1 MNNNKIT
8 FCNISECNQEG
19 VKRMKIRNRMN
30 GMVFPLVAPIVLAL
44 FLTLMVCLTSGAIV
58 VGAQPEA
65 PDKSQ
70 AQPSGQ
76 ARFASPEEA
85 MRALVDAAKAK
96 DRGALA
102 DIFGAEHQAEMFS
115 GDQVQDNEEMD
126 EFAADVQ
133 ESAKLEKV
141 DDTRFT
147 LLIGTENWPFPMP
160 IVKDEN
166 QWRFDSEAGQ
176 AELMN
181 RRVGQNELSTILT
194 CRAYVLAQRE
204 FFDQRFDQQQEDM
217 ENNDGVAEYARRF
230 MSSPGRRDGLYWDT
244 AEGEK
249 PSPLGVLV
257 ASARAEG
264 YGATGQSDEQS
275 RLDLQQ
281 VNLVNVLQVDQSHDR
296 DGSSPTQS
304 RNPYHGYYFK
314 ILTRQGPHADGGQYD
329 YVINGNMI
337 AGFALVAFPD
347 KWGSSGVMTFVVN
360 QQGRVYQTNLGP
372 ETASIAGALDE
383 FNPDSS
389 WTLVQD

>member
-1 MNNNKIT
+1 MSNSNIT
-8 FCNISECNQEG
+8 WSRIGECHQEG
-19 VKRMKIRNRMN
+19 VKRMKIMKRVNAL
-30 GMVFPLVAPIVLAL
+30 VFPLVTPMVLAL
-44 FLTLMVCLTSGAIV
+44 FLILTICLTSGATV
-58 VGAQPEA
+58 VAAQMQTQ
-65 PDKSQ
+65 DKLQVQSL
-70 AQPSGQ
+70 GQ
-76 ARFASPEEA
+76 ARFASPEDA

-102 DIFGAEHQAEMFS
+102 EIFGAEHQAEMFS

-147 LLIGTENWPFPMP
+147 LLIGVENWPFPMP
-160 IVKDEN
+160 IVKAEN
-166 QWRFDSEAGQ
+166 QWRFDSETGQ
-176 AELMN
+176 VELMN

-204 FFDQRFDQQQEDM
+204 YFDQQQENV
-217 ENNDGVAEYARRF
+217 ENNEDVAEYARRF

-249 PSPLGVLV
+249 PSPLGILV

-264 YGATGQSDEQS
+264 YGASGQSYERS
-275 RLDLQQ
+275 RFDIQNI
-281 VNLVNVLQVDQSHDR
+281 NLVNVQQADQSPDR
-296 DGSSPTQS
+296 NREDSPVRS

-314 ILTRQGPHADGGQYD
+314 ILTRQGPHARGGPYD

-360 QQGRVYQTNLGP
+360 QQGRVYERNLGP
-372 ETASIAGALDE
+372 ETASIAGAIDE
-383 FNPDSS
+383 YNPDPT
-389 WTLVQD
+389 WTLVHE

>member
-1 MNNNKIT
+1 MSNK
-8 FCNISECNQEG
+8 NINLSSFSECNREG
-19 VKRMKIRNRMN
+19 VKRMKIRKRSKA
-30 GMVFPLVAPIVLAL
+30 VAFPLVTPIVRAL
-44 FLTLMVCLTSGAIV
+44 FLVVTICFTSGTILVA
-58 VGAQPEA
+58 AQA
-65 PDKSQ
+65 AVQDKLQVQSL
-70 AQPSGQ
+70 GQ
-76 ARFASPEEA
+76 ARFASPEAA

-96 DRGALA
+96 DRGVLA
-102 DIFGAEHQAEMFS
+102 AIFGAEHQAEMFS
-115 GDQVQDNEEMD
+115 GDQVQDNQEMD

-141 DDTRFT
+141 NDTQFT

-166 QWRFDSEAGQ
+166 QWRFDSETGQ
-176 AELMN
+176 VELLN

-204 FFDQRFDQQQEDM
+204 YFDQEKENG
-217 ENNDGVAEYARRF
+217 ENNNGTAEYARRF

-249 PSPLGVLV
+249 PSPLGILV

-264 YGATGQSDEQS
+264 YGAGGQSNEKS
-275 RLDLQQ
+275 RFDMQN
-281 VNLVNVLQVDQSHDR
+281 VNLVNVQQSDQSPNQNPAQNED
-296 DGSSPTQS
+296 SPMRS

-314 ILTRQGPHADGGQYD
+314 ILTRQGPQAPGGPND
-329 YVINGNMI
+329 YLINGNMI

-360 QQGRVYQTNLGP
+360 QLGDVYEKNLGP
-372 ETASIAGALDE
+372 ETASIAAAIDE
-383 FNPDSS
+383 YNPDPT
-389 WTLVQD
+389 WKLVQE

>member
-1 MNNNKIT
+1 MSNSNIT
-8 FCNISECNQEG
+8 WSRIGECHQEG
-19 VKRMKIRNRMN
+19 VKRMKIMKRVNAL
-30 GMVFPLVAPIVLAL
+30 VFPLVTPMVLAL
-44 FLTLMVCLTSGAIV
+44 FLILTICLTSGATV
-58 VGAQPEA
+58 VAAQMQTQ
-65 PDKSQ
+65 DKLQVQSL
-70 AQPSGQ
+70 GQ
-76 ARFASPEEA
+76 ARFASPEDA

-102 DIFGAEHQAEMFS
+102 EIFGAEHQAEMFS

-147 LLIGTENWPFPMP
+147 LLIGVENWPFPMP
-160 IVKDEN
+160 IVKAEN
-166 QWRFDSEAGQ
+166 QWRFDSETGQ
-176 AELMN
+176 VELMN

-204 FFDQRFDQQQEDM
+204 YFDQQQENV
-217 ENNDGVAEYARRF
+217 ENNEDVAEYARRF

-249 PSPLGVLV
+249 PSPLGILV

-264 YGATGQSDEQS
+264 YGASGQSYERSGFDIQNI
-275 RLDLQQ
+275 
-281 VNLVNVLQVDQSHDR
+281 NLVNVQQADQSPDR
-296 DGSSPTQS
+296 NREDSPVRS

-314 ILTRQGPHADGGQYD
+314 ILTRQGPHARGGPYD

-360 QQGRVYQTNLGP
+360 QQGRVYERNLGP
-372 ETASIAGALDE
+372 ETASIAGAIDE
-383 FNPDSS
+383 YNPDPT
-389 WTLVQD
+389 WTLVHE

>member
-8 FCNISECNQEG
+8 FCNISESKEG

>member
-1 MNNNKIT
+1 MSKNKIT
-8 FCNISECNQEG
+8 LSCISECNQER
-19 VKRMKIRNRMN
+19 VERMKIRKRMN
-30 GMVFPLVAPIVLAL
+30 AAAFPFVTPMVLAL
-44 FLTLMVCLTSGAIV
+44 FLSLTICLSSGATLAA
-58 VGAQPEA
+58 AQVETQ
-65 PDKSQ
+65 DKSPVQ
-70 AQPSGQ
+70 SSGQ
-76 ARFASPEEA
+76 TRFASPEEA

-96 DRGALA
+96 DRDALA
-102 DIFGAEHQAEMFS
+102 EIFGAEHQAEMFS

-141 DDTRFT
+141 NDTHYT
-147 LLIGTENWPFPMP
+147 LLIGVENWPFPMP

-166 QWRFDSEAGQ
+166 QWRFDSETGEV
-176 AELMN
+176 ELLN

-204 FFDQRFDQQQEDM
+204 YFDQQQENA

-230 MSSPGRRDGLYWDT
+230 MSSPGQRDGLYWDT

-249 PSPLGVLV
+249 PSPLGILV

-264 YGATGQSDEQS
+264 YGASGQSNEQS
-275 RLDLQQ
+275 RFEVQNI
-281 VNLVNVLQVDQSHDR
+281 NLVNVKQADQSPDHTRVD
-296 DGSSPTQS
+296 SPVQS

-314 ILTRQGPHADGGQYD
+314 ILTRQGPQARGGPYD

-337 AGFALVAFPD
+337 GGFAMVAFPD

-360 QQGRVYQTNLGP
+360 QQGRVYEKNLGP
-372 ETASIAGALDE
+372 ETTSIAGAIDE
-383 FNPDSS
+383 YNPDAT
-389 WTLVQD
+389 WTLVQE

>member
-1 MNNNKIT
+1 MSNNKGILSGV
-8 FCNISECNQEG
+8 SECNQEE
-19 VKRMKIRNRMN
+19 VKRMKIRKSRNAV
-30 GMVFPLVAPIVLAL
+30 VFPLVRPTALTL
-44 FLTLMVCLTSGAIV
+44 FLVLTVCLTAGATRV
-58 VGAQPEA
+58 AAQLETQ
-65 PDKSQ
+65 DKLQ
-70 AQPSGQ
+70 GQPLRQ

-102 DIFGAEHQAEMFS
+102 EIFGTEHEAEMFS
-115 GDQVQDNEEMD
+115 EDPVQDNEEMD
-126 EFAADVQ
+126 EFAADVE
-133 ESAKLEKV
+133 ESAKLKKV
-141 DDTRFT
+141 SDTQFT
-147 LLIGTENWPFPMP
+147 LFIGVENWPFPMP
-160 IVKDEN
+160 IVKEED

-176 AELMN
+176 VELIN

-204 FFDQRFDQQQEDM
+204 YFDLQE
-217 ENNDGVAEYARRF
+217 ESAANNDGIAEYARRF
-230 MSSPGRRDGLYWDT
+230 TSSPGQRDGLYWDT

-249 PSPLGVLV
+249 PSPLGILV

-264 YGATGQSDEQS
+264 YGKNGQSNERSIFNMQN
-275 RLDLQQ
+275 
-281 VNLVNVLQVDQSHDR
+281 VNLVNLQQIDQNSYQRGED
-296 DGSSPTQS
+296 SPMHS

-314 ILTRQGPHADGGQYD
+314 ILTRQGPHARGGPYD

-360 QQGRVYQTNLGP
+360 QQGRVYERNLGP
-372 ETASIAGALDE
+372 DTASIAVAIDE
-383 FNPDSS
+383 YNPDSA

>member
-1 MNNNKIT
+1 
-8 FCNISECNQEG
+8 
-19 VKRMKIRNRMN
+19 
-30 GMVFPLVAPIVLAL
+30 
-44 FLTLMVCLTSGAIV
+44 
-58 VGAQPEA
+58 
-65 PDKSQ
+65 
-70 AQPSGQ
+70 
-76 ARFASPEEA
+76 
-85 MRALVDAAKAK
+85 
-96 DRGALA
+96 
-102 DIFGAEHQAEMFS
+102 
-115 GDQVQDNEEMD
+115 MD

-230 MSSPGRRDGLYWDT
+230 MSSQGRRDGLYWDT

-264 YGATGQSDEQS
+264 YGASGQSDEQS
-275 RLDLQQ
+275 RLDLQH
-281 VNLVNVLQVDQSHDR
+281 VNLVNVLQVDQGHDR
-296 DGSSPTQS
+296 SGSSPMQS

>member
-1 MNNNKIT
+1 VNAL
-8 FCNISECNQEG
+8 
-19 VKRMKIRNRMN
+19 
-30 GMVFPLVAPIVLAL
+30 VFPLVTPMVLAL
-44 FLTLMVCLTSGAIV
+44 FLILTICLTSGATV
-58 VGAQPEA
+58 VAAQVETQ
-65 PDKSQ
+65 DKLQVQSL
-70 AQPSGQ
+70 GQ
-76 ARFASPEEA
+76 ARFASPEDA

-102 DIFGAEHQAEMFS
+102 EIFGAEHQAEMFS

-147 LLIGTENWPFPMP
+147 LLIGVENWPFPMP
-160 IVKDEN
+160 IVKAEN
-166 QWRFDSEAGQ
+166 QWRFDSETGQ
-176 AELMN
+176 VELMN

-204 FFDQRFDQQQEDM
+204 YFDQQQENV
-217 ENNDGVAEYARRF
+217 ENNEDVAEYARRF

-249 PSPLGVLV
+249 LSPLGILV

-264 YGATGQSDEQS
+264 YGASGQSYERS
-275 RLDLQQ
+275 RFDIQNI
-281 VNLVNVLQVDQSHDR
+281 NLVNVPQADQSPDR
-296 DGSSPTQS
+296 NREDSPVRS

-314 ILTRQGPHADGGQYD
+314 ILTRQGPHARGGPYD

-347 KWGSSGVMTFVVN
+347 KWGSSGVMTFIVN
-360 QQGRVYQTNLGP
+360 QQGRVYERNLGP
-372 ETASIAGALDE
+372 ETASIAGAIDE
-383 FNPDSS
+383 YNPDAT
-389 WTLVQD
+389 WTLVQE

>member
-1 MNNNKIT
+1 MSKNQIT
-8 FCNISECNQEG
+8 WSNIRECNKEG
-19 VKRMKIRNRMN
+19 VKRMKIRKRMN
-30 GMVFPLVAPIVLAL
+30 AVAFPLVTPMVLAF
-44 FLTLMVCLTSGAIV
+44 FLSLTICFGSSAPLAA
-58 VGAQPEA
+58 AQVETQ
-65 PDKSQ
+65 DKLQVQS
-70 AQPSGQ
+70 SGQ

-85 MRALVDAAKAK
+85 MRALVDAAKGK

-102 DIFGAEHQAEMFS
+102 EIFGAEHQAEMFS
-115 GDQVQDNEEMD
+115 GDPVQDNEEMD

-166 QWRFDSEAGQ
+166 QWRFDSETGQ
-176 AELMN
+176 VELLN

-204 FFDQRFDQQQEDM
+204 YFDQQQETGED
-217 ENNDGVAEYARRF
+217 NDGVAEYARRF
-230 MSSPGRRDGLYWDT
+230 MSSPGQRDGLYWDT

-249 PSPLGVLV
+249 PSPLGILV

-264 YGATGQSDEQS
+264 YGARGQSNEQS
-275 RLDLQQ
+275 RFEVQNI
-281 VNLVNVLQVDQSHDR
+281 NLLSVRQADQSPDQTR
-296 DGSSPTQS
+296 VDSPLRS

-314 ILTRQGPHADGGQYD
+314 ILTHQGPHARGGPYD

-337 AGFALVAFPD
+337 GGFALVAFPD
-347 KWGSSGVMTFVVN
+347 KWGSSGVMTFIVN
-360 QQGRVYQTNLGP
+360 QQGRVYEKNLGP
-372 ETASIAGALDE
+372 ETASIAGAIDE
-383 FNPDSS
+383 YNPDAT
-389 WTLVQD
+389 WTLVQE

>member
-1 MNNNKIT
+1 MSNSNIT
-8 FCNISECNQEG
+8 WSRIRECNQEG
-19 VKRMKIRNRMN
+19 VKRMKIMKRVNAL
-30 GMVFPLVAPIVLAL
+30 VFPLVTPMVLAL
-44 FLTLMVCLTSGAIV
+44 FLILTICLTSGATV
-58 VGAQPEA
+58 VAAQMQTQ
-65 PDKSQ
+65 DKLQVQSL
-70 AQPSGQ
+70 GQ
-76 ARFASPEEA
+76 ARFASPEDA

-102 DIFGAEHQAEMFS
+102 EIFGAEHQAEMFS

-141 DDTRFT
+141 DDARFT
-147 LLIGTENWPFPMP
+147 LLIGVENWPFPMP
-160 IVKDEN
+160 IVKAEN
-166 QWRFDSEAGQ
+166 QWRFDSETGQ
-176 AELMN
+176 VELMN

-204 FFDQRFDQQQEDM
+204 YFDQQQENV
-217 ENNDGVAEYARRF
+217 ENNEDVAEYARRF

-249 PSPLGVLV
+249 PSPLGILV

-264 YGATGQSDEQS
+264 YGASGQSYERS
-275 RLDLQQ
+275 RFDIQNI
-281 VNLVNVLQVDQSHDR
+281 NLVNVQQADQSPDR
-296 DGSSPTQS
+296 NREDSPVRS

-314 ILTRQGPHADGGQYD
+314 ILTRQGPHARGGPYD

-360 QQGRVYQTNLGP
+360 QQGRVYERNLGP
-372 ETASIAGALDE
+372 ETASIAGAIDE
-383 FNPDSS
+383 YNPDPT
-389 WTLVQD
+389 WTLVQE

>member
-1 MNNNKIT
+1 MKIK
-8 FCNISECNQEG
+8 
-19 VKRMKIRNRMN
+19 KRMNAV
-30 GMVFPLVAPIVLAL
+30 VFPLVTPMVLAL
-44 FLTLMVCLTSGAIV
+44 FLLLTICLTSDATLV
-58 VGAQPEA
+58 AAQLETQEKLP
-65 PDKSQ
+65 
-70 AQPSGQ
+70 AQSLGQ

-85 MRALVDAAKAK
+85 MRGLVDAAKAK

-102 DIFGAEHQAEMFS
+102 EIFGAEHQAEMFS

-141 DDTRFT
+141 DDTHYT

-160 IVKDEN
+160 IVKDGN
-166 QWRFDSEAGQ
+166 QWRFDSETGQ
-176 AELMN
+176 VELMN

-204 FFDQRFDQQQEDM
+204 YFDQQQENV

-230 MSSPGRRDGLYWDT
+230 MSSPGLRDGLYWDT

-249 PSPLGVLV
+249 PSPLGILV

-264 YGATGQSDEQS
+264 YGASGQSNEQTRS
-275 RLDLQQ
+275 DMQN
-281 VNLVNVLQVDQSHDR
+281 VNLVNVQQANQSPDQYR
-296 DGSSPTQS
+296 DAPVQS

-314 ILTRQGPHADGGQYD
+314 ILTRQGPHARGGPYD
-329 YVINGNMI
+329 YIINGNMI

-347 KWGSSGVMTFVVN
+347 KWGSSGVMTFIVN
-360 QQGRVYQTNLGP
+360 QQGRVYERNLGP
-372 ETASIAGALDE
+372 ETASIAGAIDE
-383 FNPDSS
+383 YNPDPS
-389 WTLVQD
+389 WTLVQE